1 MYIFFVS
8 FLILIC
14 IQAGWK
20 KQGWQTCLS
29 EGKKRIR
36 SWYLW
41 DNAANQHLISPGTW
55 ISLLNESNLIC
66 STHSIP
72 YLLFNDKWMVCHI
85 IRAIVL
91 QKDVSEHMGARTCYL
106 QVLKAIVPLG
116 TRSYPP
122 ELPYNPRKRCGC
134 FKYLQANATSVLL
147 NLLQHL
153 S

>member
-8 FLILIC
+8 FLILNC

-29 EGKKRIR
+29 EGKKRSR

-41 DNAANQHLISPGTW
+41 DNAANQHLVSPGTW
-55 ISLLNESNLIC
+55 ISLLNESNPIC

-91 QKDVSEHMGARTCYL
+91 QKDVSESDCTFRNT
-106 QVLKAIVPLG
+106 PL
-116 TRSYPP
+116 PP
-122 ELPYNPRKRCGC
+122 ELPYDTRKRCGC
-134 FKYLQANATSVLL
+134 FKYWQANATSVLL
-147 NLLQHL
+147 NLLEHL